1 MNRLYFALVAF
12 VMAITTFTP
21 AVWADAPAI
30 NTGGTTVS
38 VQPHL
43 LITPTP
49 TTTVRNFLDFSGW
62 AQLTRPILQL
72 RRTATPT
79 PRYNKVIYPLPS
91 DAEVV
96 PVWDT
101 NQTTIFYTY
110 LSMEE
115 VMDFYRVGL
124 EPEGA
129 TERPLLTVFDEEKES
144 WFSMVFDDW
153 KHAPGRSVVIQGV
166 QISPYQYVVSIRLER
181 V

>member
-1 MNRLYFALVAF
+1 MKRLYFALVAF
-12 VMAITTFTP
+12 VMAITTFTST
-21 AVWADAPAI
+21 AWAD
-30 NTGGTTVS
+30 VS
-38 VQPHL
+38 ATDVAVQPTL

-49 TTTVRNFLDFSGW
+49 TATTRNFLDLSGW
-62 AQLTRPILQL
+62 DQVSRPILQL

-101 NQTTIFYTY
+101 KQTTIFYTY

-115 VMDFYRVGL
+115 VMDFYRAEL
-124 EPEGA
+124 ATDGA
-129 TERPLLTVFDEEKES
+129 TERPLLTVMDEETNA
-144 WFSMVFDDW
+144 WFSMVFDGW
-153 KHAPGRSVVIQGV
+153 EYTPGRSVVIQGV
-166 QISPYQYVVSIRLER
+166 QLSPYQYVVSIRLER